1 MKRLLSLCLSA
12 GLAVWLAGC
21 TFQVGCGLDES
32 PYGEIPEKEQLTLRA
47 EWPAYDPSVDHVTLF
62 MENLTQRDLTAEGGE
77 DLEVY
82 REGTWRQVSR
92 REKNAPEPGRVV
104 PAGQTAA
111 VEVSLSDYDLSDDPE
126 GKFRIVKKV
135 DGDFYAAQFTIGQS
149 RITAD
154 TPYGFAPLE
163 NLTGEYH
170 KEQAAADG
178 CVGAGSGEEDA
189 VIEAFFEKVRLSVP
203 CQLRIFHQAA
213 EGGCVVDVIYER
225 VRQADRFLWRMRD
238 LQTGEGGITER
249 FYSFLV
255 TDGSGVFLSDW
266 NRWSEDRSGEN
277 TAVLSGKGS
286 EKWVETVEAL
296 SEKEPLCRV
305 WNQKGDAWAASGGG
319 HLTFSFQTE
328 ETGSV
333 QNLNDVPE
341 GFERIEEIAW
351 AGQHSQWLEQEGIQI
366 HEGTL
371 LLISNWIG
379 QKRYYAI
386 YDTAAQA
393 LQSYILL

>member
-1 MKRLLSLCLSA
+1 M
-12 GLAVWLAGC
+12 
-21 TFQVGCGLDES
+21 
-32 PYGEIPEKEQLTLRA
+32 
-47 EWPAYDPSVDHVTLF
+47 
-62 MENLTQRDLTAEGGE
+62 
-77 DLEVY
+77 
-82 REGTWRQVSR
+82 
-92 REKNAPEPGRVV
+92 
-104 PAGQTAA
+104 
-111 VEVSLSDYDLSDDPE
+111 
-126 GKFRIVKKV
+126 
-135 DGDFYAAQFTIGQS
+135 
-149 RITAD
+149 
-154 TPYGFAPLE
+154 
-163 NLTGEYH
+163 
-170 KEQAAADG
+170 
-178 CVGAGSGEEDA
+178 
-189 VIEAFFEKVRLSVP
+189 
-203 CQLRIFHQAA
+203 
-213 EGGCVVDVIYER
+213 
-225 VRQADRFLWRMRD
+225 
-238 LQTGEGGITER
+238 
-249 FYSFLV
+249 
-255 TDGSGVFLSDW
+255 
-266 NRWSEDRSGEN
+266 
-277 TAVLSGKGS
+277 LSGKGS

-305 WNQKGDAWAASGGG
+305 WNQKGNAWAASGGG